1 MAVPHISRLQ
11 RENGGTATHPTYP
24 AREPWHYFVV
34 PLVIALVH
42 AVYALCV
49 MNSGFFAPLG
59 VDPMPG
65 ILITG
70 AFVLVIY
77 GCYLLVAYLASRRV
91 GCDACGF

>member
-1 MAVPHISRLQ
+1 ML
-11 RENGGTATHPTYP
+11 REKRGSATHLAFA
-24 AREPWHYFVV
+24 ARKRWHYFVV

-70 AFVLVIY
+70 TFVLVIY

-91 GCDACGF
+91 VCDACGF